1 MTIMTSAKIDMP
13 ILYFDMVIKN
23 GKTVMRLAKL
33 APAPSKTKIAGKAQH
48 IKVDEEVNKE
58 KIFIALSFINI
69 NYQLIY

>member
-1 MTIMTSAKIDMP
+1 
-13 ILYFDMVIKN
+13 
-23 GKTVMRLAKL
+23 MRLAKP

-69 NYQLIY
+69 NH

>member
-33 APAPSKTKIAGKAQH
+33 AQHQVKQKLQARRNILKLTKSQ
-48 IKVDEEVNKE
+48 
-58 KIFIALSFINI
+58 
-69 NYQLIY
+69 

>member
-1 MTIMTSAKIDMP
+1 MTIMTSAKIDML

-48 IKVDEEVNKE
+48 INVDEEVNKE

-69 NYQLIY
+69 NH

>member
-58 KIFIALSFINI
+58 KISNDLLFFSYNL
-69 NYQLIY
+69 LVC

>member
-1 MTIMTSAKIDMP
+1 
-13 ILYFDMVIKN
+13 MVIKN

-69 NYQLIY
+69 NH